1 MKNLCISGNWGAD
14 YFKMVGWLKSVMDN
28 DGSQLVGLTMVS
40 CHFSWFLVSK
50 SLQQRAE
57 SKVICIDV
65 MRYNKMDGVSVR
77 TLLQARCIHSTS
89 PFLRMLS
96 LVSWVVCVDTS
107 PRVFFK
113 AFITSPVL
121 CHPLRGSRTCLLIHT
136 TPAGSSWEEWWGDG
150 VDLPL
155 PKWMT

>member
-1 MKNLCISGNWGAD
+1 MRYEDMDATVVNVNAQRKTCRCTLGFIRKNLKVCKLLQGNR
-14 YFKMVGWLKSVMDN
+14 KTKSYECEELVHFE
-28 DGSQLVGLTMVS
+28 SQ
-40 CHFSWFLVSK
+40 
-50 SLQQRAE
+50 
-57 SKVICIDV
+57 VICIDM

-77 TLLQARCIHSTS
+77 TLLQARCLHSTS

-107 PRVFFK
+107 PPVFFK

-121 CHPLRGSRTCLLIHT
+121 CHPMRGSRTCLLAHT
-136 TPAGSSWEEWWGDG
+136 TPAGSSWGEWWGDG

-155 PKWMT
+155 PMWMT